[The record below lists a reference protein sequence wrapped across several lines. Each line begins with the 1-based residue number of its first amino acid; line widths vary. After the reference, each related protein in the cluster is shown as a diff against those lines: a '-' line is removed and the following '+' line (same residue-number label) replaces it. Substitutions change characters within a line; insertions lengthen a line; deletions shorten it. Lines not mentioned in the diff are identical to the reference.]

1 MSADKVDIIIIRGA
15 PASGKS
21 QTAKKLAEYFP
32 KGVRMEIDNLRSMV
46 ISVDWTNQTEHV
58 NILTLSTKLV
68 FDFIKLDFK
77 PIIVVDTF
85 SDNKLIKYLD
95 DLTKIDTD
103 LNIKI
108 FGLYTT
114 ENELNNRLKLRTNG
128 EFNNFEICQNL
139 NRKVKNE
146 KYQNEYQ
153 IDTTDLLA
161 IDTSNLIYNQLIN
174 D

>member
-32 KGVRMEIDNLRSMV
+32 KGVRMEVDNLRSMV
-46 ISVDWTNQTEHV
+46 ISVDWTNQAEHI

-68 FDFIKLDFK
+68 NDFISLGFK

-85 SDNKLIKYLD
+85 SGTKLIKYLD
-95 DLTKIDTD
+95 DLLKINKT
-103 LNIKI
+103 LNIKV
-108 FGLYTT
+108 FGLFTSDS
-114 ENELNNRLKLRTNG
+114 ELYKRLEIRKNG
-128 EFNNFEICQNL
+128 EFNDLAICQKL
-139 NRKVKNE
+139 NNEVINE
-146 KYQNEYQ
+146 KYNNEFQ
-153 IDTTDLLA
+153 IDTSDLQA
-161 IDTSNLIYNQLIN
+161 IDTSNVIYTQLIN